1 MRGKV
6 STWRPKS
13 KHILIRHPLNWFI
26 FARSPDAEFHVVT
39 IHKRKVNM
47 PYCTAVGCNNDS
59 KNKNPS
65 ISFHRVPLQGEIRK
79 KWLIA
84 IKRPEAN
91 LPKEPYLC
99 SAHVEPHC
107 FNESVDLQNELM
119 GGKTKR
125 RRELKS
131 EAVPTK
137 FAHKLTPKVRSS
149 SVARAAKRKRKEVR
163 GHFFYVLCCWPFCF
177 FCCCC
182 FVRMFGVY

>member
-1 MRGKV
+1 M
-6 STWRPKS
+6 
-13 KHILIRHPLNWFI
+13 L
-26 FARSPDAEFHVVT
+26 
-39 IHKRKVNM
+39 
-47 PYCTAVGCNNDS
+47 YCCVVGCNNDS
-59 KNKNPS
+59 KNKKPS

-84 IKRPEAN
+84 IKRPDAN
-91 LPKEPYLC
+91 LPKVPYLC
-99 SAHVEPHC
+99 SAHFEPHC

-149 SVARAAKRKRKEVR
+149 SVARAAKRKRQEVR
-163 GHFFYVLCCWPFCF
+163 TQFLYVLCCWLSCFCF
-177 FCCCC
+177 GC
-182 FVRMFGVY
+182 MFGVY

>member
-1 MRGKV
+1 
-6 STWRPKS
+6 
-13 KHILIRHPLNWFI
+13 
-26 FARSPDAEFHVVT
+26 
-39 IHKRKVNM
+39 M
-47 PYCTAVGCNNDS
+47 PYCCAVGCNNDS

-84 IKRPEAN
+84 IKRPDYN
-91 LPKEPYLC
+91 LPKVPYLC
-99 SAHVEPHC
+99 SAHFEPHC

-137 FAHKLTPKVRSS
+137 FAHKLTPKY
-149 SVARAAKRKRKEVR
+149 AAAV
-163 GHFFYVLCCWPFCF
+163 
-177 FCCCC
+177 
-182 FVRMFGVY
+182 

>member
-1 MRGKV
+1 
-6 STWRPKS
+6 
-13 KHILIRHPLNWFI
+13 
-26 FARSPDAEFHVVT
+26 
-39 IHKRKVNM
+39 M
-47 PYCTAVGCNNDS
+47 PYCCAVGCNNDS

-84 IKRPEAN
+84 IKRPKAN

-99 SAHVEPHC
+99 SAHFEPHC

-137 FAHKLTPKVRSS
+137 FAHKPTPKVRSS
-149 SVARAAKRKRKEVR
+149 SVARATKRKRQEVR
-163 GHFFYVLCCWPFCF
+163 GHFLRFMLLAVLFLFLFC
-177 FCCCC
+177 
-182 FVRMFGVY
+182 